1 MPSLV
6 KIKVERAIDLPIMD
20 TGDAS
25 TDAFVSIRLDDQT
38 QQTST
43 YRKSLNPIWDE
54 EFRFEVADD
63 SILQDEPLEFKV
75 YDQGFSTSE
84 LIGVAFIDLNPLI
97 MRTATRG
104 SDSKELVIAGYF
116 PLYDV
121 SYLKGVRGALKISV
135 KLQFIGND
143 NSFIDASAGVQ
154 FFSSSVLS
162 SHAFIIQEIL
172 GFVDDLVVE
181 DDPESRWQD
190 YFKKASAN
198 ESRLKLL
205 YNLASEVRR
214 EVGKK
219 ALEAGGN
226 AVLGYTFHF
235 DVEGSSGLVVRACGT
250 ICRLLEVGNTET
262 ICNFSNSIIG
272 SMTKKDMNE
281 TLKNGSRSRY
291 YSDIAILEILEENSL
306 LSHHILNNSS
316 RIFSSTNID
325 SLGSK
330 DPVNS
335 RNDIISSSSRRY
347 SLCMT
352 NDDTRDRD
360 AVSNINNDNLCLIK
374 FVNNQVKSFPLTAF
388 GNESEKTAKEN
399 RDMVSGIPLFSSQS
413 PGIDYLQPSAVHLIT
428 LKIFPPHVRV
438 RLGGLVMSRSVKFL
452 GKLDASVS
460 LYDIL
465 I

>member
-1 MPSLV
+1 MPSLI
-6 KIKVERAIDLPIMD
+6 KIKVERATDLPIMD
-20 TGDAS
+20 TGDSS
-25 TDAFVSIRLDDQT
+25 TDAFVSIRLDDQS

-63 SILQDEPLEFKV
+63 SILQDVPLEFKV

-97 MRTATRG
+97 MRTATHG
-104 SDSKELVIAGYF
+104 SDSKDLVIAGYF
-116 PLYDV
+116 PLYDI

-143 NSFIDASAGVQ
+143 NSFIDSSAGVH

-162 SHAFIIQEIL
+162 SHAFIIQKIL

-190 YFKKASAN
+190 YFKKSSAN

-250 ICRLLEVGNTET
+250 ICRLLKVGSTET
-262 ICNFSNSIIG
+262 TCNFPSSILG
-272 SMTKKDMNE
+272 SIRKDMNV
-281 TLKNGSRSRY
+281 LKYHTKGYR
-291 YSDIAILEILEENSL
+291 DLAVLEVQEENSL
-306 LSHHILNNSS
+306 ISPHHLNNSS
-316 RIFSSTNID
+316 RTFASNNID
-325 SLGSK
+325 SSALKES
-330 DPVNS
+330 
-335 RNDIISSSSRRY
+335 
-347 SLCMT
+347 
-352 NDDTRDRD
+352 
-360 AVSNINNDNLCLIK
+360 INQRGESGGGIVRHLYLI
-374 FVNNQVKSFPLTAF
+374 
-388 GNESEKTAKEN
+388 
-399 RDMVSGIPLFSSQS
+399 
-413 PGIDYLQPSAVHLIT
+413 
-428 LKIFPPHVRV
+428 
-438 RLGGLVMSRSVKFL
+438 
-452 GKLDASVS
+452 
-460 LYDIL
+460 
-465 I
+465 